1 MVLLRAASLQSSLS
15 FDTVAVPV
23 SLSHPA
29 QGPPTWQYN
38 LTNVAAVAEKT
49 FLDSRA
55 LAPAHPDIYF
65 VAVSHSDQEST
76 DRWLASLPDPSKNTQ
91 PNLQI
96 IIDAERQAYAA
107 WGLGTSSLWH
117 VLGCIPGV
125 SKLSK
130 ETGIN
135 VRPTESGSRW
145 QTAGSF
151 AVDGQHIV
159 RWSRK
164 NQRADDMPDF
174 NEALHALQGDTA
186 ERTGL
191 SESMQD

>member
-1 MVLLRAASLQSSLS
+1 MLLCRVANPPSSRFL
-15 FDTVAVPV
+15 DIAAVPV
-23 SLSHPA
+23 SLSHRA
-29 QGPPTWQYN
+29 IRQYSLN
-38 LTNVAAVAEKT
+38 TPSAAVAEKT
-49 FLDSRA
+49 FLDLRA
-55 LAPAHPDIYF
+55 LAPAHPDIQF
-65 VAVSHSDQEST
+65 IAVSHSDQEAT
-76 DRWLASLPDPSKNTQ
+76 DRWLASLPEPSQNIQ

-96 IIDAERQAYAA
+96 IVDAERQAYAA

-151 AVDGQHIV
+151 AVDGQNTV
-159 RWSRK
+159 KWSRK

-174 NEALHALQGDTA
+174 SEALHALRGETA
-186 ERTGL
+186 ERVGM
-191 SESMQD
+191 SEAMQG